1 MRTFKKGQRVYWNDP
16 AGETSGEYTVI
27 DPKDEYNKDFTEED
41 TADFDERMIVIG
53 NGTSE
58 AEVYASELDILSP
71 VPDQGIPNYIAYAL
85 ILITAAHLGC
95 KVKMLATAQEVWR
108 TKRLPEAVLLGM
120 YEKAA
125 RDAVSAVRKRGLA
138 ERADRL
144 GEIFYRTGEFP
155 PEDERQQ

>member
-71 VPDQGIPNYIAYAL
+71 VPVQGFP
-85 ILITAAHLGC
+85 ITSPTPLS
-95 KVKMLATAQEVWR
+95 LSR
-108 TKRLPEAVLLGM
+108 
-120 YEKAA
+120 
-125 RDAVSAVRKRGLA
+125 
-138 ERADRL
+138 
-144 GEIFYRTGEFP
+144 P
-155 PEDERQQ
+155 PI

>member
-16 AGETSGEYTVI
+16 AGETSGEYTVM
-27 DPKDEYNKDFTEED
+27 DPKDEYNKDFTEEN
-41 TADFDERMIVIG
+41 TANLDERMIVIG

-95 KVKMLATAQEVWR
+95 KVEMLATAQEVWR
-108 TKRLPEAVLLGM
+108 TKRLPEPVLLGM

-125 RDAVSAVRKRGLA
+125 YKAVSAIRQKGLA

-155 PEDERQQ
+155 PDDERQQ

>member
-27 DPKDEYNKDFTEED
+27 DPKDEYNKDFTEEN
-41 TADFDERMIVIG
+41 TADLDERMIVIG

-95 KVKMLATAQEVWR
+95 KVEMLATAQEVWR
-108 TKRLPEAVLLGM
+108 TKRLPEPVLLGM

-125 RDAVSAVRKRGLA
+125 YKAVSAIRQKGLA

-155 PEDERQQ
+155 PDDERQQ